1 MIADGSKKD
10 MAVRRSELLEFV
22 AEDFFAVVEDQV
34 AELMVDPLTIQVV
47 QEIILYAKGIFRFF
61 SSNITGKKVGAMQA
75 ITDLAARH
83 PSNKDH
89 IIKLPFTARVYKTLV
104 QGGHYN
110 PVEKKIEGP
119 IHFSI
124 PLPTFDL
131 TSSC

>member
-1 MIADGSKKD
+1 

-22 AEDFFAVVEDQV
+22 AEDFFAIVEDQV

-47 QEIILYAKGIFRFF
+47 QEIILYAKGISHLF
-61 SSNITGKKVGAMQA
+61 SSSNLIGKKVAAMQA

-110 PVEKKIEGP
+110 PVEKKIEGS

-124 PLPTFDL
+124 PP
-131 TSSC
+131 